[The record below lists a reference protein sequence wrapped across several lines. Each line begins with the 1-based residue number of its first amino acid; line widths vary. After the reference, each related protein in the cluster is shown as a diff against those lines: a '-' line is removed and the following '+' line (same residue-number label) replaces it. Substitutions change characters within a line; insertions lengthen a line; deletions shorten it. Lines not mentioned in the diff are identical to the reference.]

1 MSVRDLALVL
11 GSALAYALAF
21 PPWYV
26 WPLAG
31 AALVPLLRVAARLT
45 PGRAALAGLVWGCAA
60 IWSVAWWVAPA
71 IAFYYQQPWWF
82 GVAFCVVGCM
92 ILWGSHYA
100 LFAALASWLHP
111 RLAPAWRPL
120 ALAVVWVACELLRA
134 RLVTGEPWML
144 LGYSLADR
152 PRLIQAADLG
162 GVYLLSFVVFFVNA
176 ALAELLDAPV
186 PRRTA
191 WRAAAGASAAVVAL
205 VAYGGMRLASTP
217 DGAAPTR
224 IRIAQGNNELR
235 TQWRREFYGEG
246 LERYLALSQRGGA
259 PPELLIWPES
269 AVTFFLDEEP
279 SYRGRIARVLDAHG
293 TELVVGGPSRRRLA
307 DGEAPQAF
315 NSAFLVGTDG
325 TVQARYDKRRLLP
338 FAEYFPLRF
347 LAFLRRHFDAVR
359 DFTPGDSPL
368 LLATRAGR
376 AAVVI
381 CFEAIFPELVAE
393 RVRAGAEIVVNLSN
407 DVWLAGAGPAQHL
420 QMVILRAVENRVW
433 VLRATT
439 TGVSAVIDPLGRV
452 RERSDA
458 GIEAVL
464 DAEVSAMR
472 IETPYR
478 RSGDLFAGVCVIVTG
493 VLVLC
498 LRRRSA

>member
-1 MSVRDLALVL
+1 MTRRQVGLVL
-11 GSALAYALAF
+11 ASAAVYALAF
-21 PPWYV
+21 PPWYAWLV
-26 WPLAG
+26 AWV
-31 AALVPLLRVAARLT
+31 ALVPLLRVVTALPPR
-45 PGRAALAGLVWGCAA
+45 RAALAGLVWGCVA

-82 GVAFCVVGCM
+82 GVAFCAIGCM

-100 LFAALASWLHP
+100 LFAALASWMHP

-144 LGYSLADR
+144 LGYALADR

-162 GVYLLSFVVFFVNA
+162 GVYLLSFVVFLVNA
-176 ALAELLDAPV
+176 ALAEMLDGRV
-186 PRRTA
+186 PRAAA
-191 WRAAAGASAAVVAL
+191 WRAMAGAVAAMLAL
-205 VAYGGMRLASTP
+205 ACYGGVRVA
-217 DGAAPTR
+217 GAASGDDPTR
-224 IRIAQGNNELR
+224 VRIVQGNNALR

-246 LERYLALSQRGGA
+246 LERYLALSQRGEGS
-259 PPELLIWPES
+259 PELLVWPES

-279 SYRGRIARVLDAHG
+279 AYRSRIARVLDAG
-293 TELVVGGPSRRRLA
+293 SAELVVGGPSRRSSA
-307 DGEAPQAF
+307 TAAPQAF
-315 NSAFLVGTDG
+315 NSAFLVDADG
-325 TVQARYDKRRLLP
+325 VLRERYDKRRLLP

-393 RVRAGAEIVVNLSN
+393 RVRAGAEIVINLSN
-407 DVWLAGAGPAQHL
+407 DVWLAGSGPAQHL

-439 TGVSAVIDPLGRV
+439 TGVSAMIDPLGRV
-452 RERSDA
+452 RARSTA
-458 GIEAVL
+458 GDEAVL
-464 DAEVSAMR
+464 DGEVYAMR

-478 RSGDLFAGVCVIVTG
+478 RFGDAFAIACLVAT
-493 VLVLC
+493 VLLALG
-498 LRRRSA
+498 LRGRAAR